1 MGDRFGEWYSNQV
14 MSNIEWLQMIGTIL
28 TLDLGILR
36 WNPFE
41 FSKVVLSYKILM
53 SSKVVVTWTIFHV
66 REVIADLHM
75 RSFVE
80 DVGSKFHD

>member
-41 FSKVVLSYKILM
+41 FSKVVLCIL
-53 SSKVVVTWTIFHV
+53 
-66 REVIADLHM
+66 
-75 RSFVE
+75 
-80 DVGSKFHD
+80 